1 MTQPWSD
8 CPPPFPHC
16 APNSPALQAAY
27 RPSWFSFPIRRAG
40 LSSAGMQPEGL
51 NGARRERG
59 RAPERTRLLAT
70 LPCLGQGALRRTA
83 ATLLAC
89 GKDASKGARPGSC
102 TERFDPGASFCMQVT
117 VARTRGTARFGRAP
131 SPPGFSP
138 RRRGY
143 GGRRPHPLKGH
154 RPLRIP
160 SAAALGTK
168 RSTHAPLR
176 ASPPVGG
183 ARRALPA
190 PAQGPSAL
198 KHPLRCRVWHET
210 FHPRPPPGF
219 SPRRRGYG
227 GPCPHPLKGHRPLR
241 IPSAAALGTK
251 RSTHAPSG
259 PLPPVGGARR
269 ALPAPAQGP
278 SALEN
283 PLCCRAYLATPH
295 PRPLRASPPVGGARR
310 ALPAPA
316 QGPSALENP
325 LCCRAWPE
333 LSRASPTHK
342 DGRLLSLSL
351 PSSLDPSTP
360 SQIAT

>member
-1 MTQPWSD
+1 MVQVQRQRNAWRHRPRASRCGERAATDATASPAARVAEGRLSSGGSGVLRRLLQPRSHLGVPAAGAAFFTKPASAPPPMTQPWSD

-143 GGRRPHPLKGH
+143 GGPCPHLLKGH

-160 SAAALGTK
+160 SAAAFGTK

-176 ASPPVGG
+176 ASPPVDG
-183 ARRALPA
+183 ATA
-190 PAQGPSAL
+190 G
-198 KHPLRCRVWHET
+198 
-210 FHPRPPPGF
+210 
-219 SPRRRGYG
+219 
-227 GPCPHPLKGHRPLR
+227 
-241 IPSAAALGTK
+241 AART
-251 RSTHAPSG
+251 R
-259 PLPPVGGARR
+259 
-269 ALPAPAQGP
+269 
-278 SALEN
+278 
-283 PLCCRAYLATPH
+283 
-295 PRPLRASPPVGGARR
+295 
-310 ALPAPA
+310 
-316 QGPSALENP
+316 
-325 LCCRAWPE
+325 
-333 LSRASPTHK
+333 SRAIGP
-342 DGRLLSLSL
+342 
-351 PSSLDPSTP
+351 
-360 SQIAT
+360 